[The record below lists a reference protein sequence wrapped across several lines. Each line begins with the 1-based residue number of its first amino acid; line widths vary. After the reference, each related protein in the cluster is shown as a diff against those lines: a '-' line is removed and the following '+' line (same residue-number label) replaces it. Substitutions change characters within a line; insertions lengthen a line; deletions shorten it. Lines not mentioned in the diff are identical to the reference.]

1 LRAGICHK
9 RFIITAENVKKTLD
23 KELADIRIQLGD
35 TKYEKETYNNSNKE
49 LREHIKQ
56 IESERREQGR
66 MLEELYQKIAG
77 QLFLFLCRDLMHT
90 Y

>member
-1 LRAGICHK
+1 MDVR
-9 RFIITAENVKKTLD
+9 RQ
-23 KELADIRIQLGD
+23 LAD
-35 TKYEKETYNNSNKE
+35 TKYEKEKYNNSNKE

-66 MLEELYQKIAG
+66 TLEELYQKIAG
-77 QLFLFLCRDLMHT
+77 RLFLFSVQVPRVLWLNIHS